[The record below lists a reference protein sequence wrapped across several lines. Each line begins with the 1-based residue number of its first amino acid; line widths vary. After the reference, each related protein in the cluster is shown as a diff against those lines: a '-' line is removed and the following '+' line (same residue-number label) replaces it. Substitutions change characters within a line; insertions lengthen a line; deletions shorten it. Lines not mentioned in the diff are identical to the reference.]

1 MGARRFDADNG
12 GLIQS
17 PLLNNPGD
25 ANLHFVDWF
34 GLSESNVPQTVSGGR
49 APVLPEVQVPP
60 SAPVASGGFWRRLVE
75 QLRRLGQAMSEARL
89 AQARRT
95 GELEAA
101 MLDETGE
108 APRFGRGGNGGRYY

>member
-34 GLSESNVPQTVSGGR
+34 GLSESNLPQTVSGGR
-49 APVLPEVQVPP
+49 APALPEAQVAPN
-60 SAPVASGGFWRRLVE
+60 APVASGGLWQRLVE
-75 QLRRLGQAMSEARL
+75 RLRRCSQAMSEARL
-89 AQARRT
+89 AQARRA

-101 MLDETGE
+101 GLDEKGE